1 MFLAKLFVMLMRRLI
16 IQTNDLAVSLAVSL
30 QTRAAEAL
38 HMLVWKSAINWLQRM
53 KKFQRTGGFLGN
65 FISYDLPKELLVP

>member
-1 MFLAKLFVMLMRRLI
+1 MPMRRLI
-16 IQTNDLAVSLAVSL
+16 FQMNDLAVLLAVSL
-30 QTRAAEAL
+30 QTRAAETL
-38 HMLVWKSAINWLQRM
+38 HMSAWQSAINWLQRM